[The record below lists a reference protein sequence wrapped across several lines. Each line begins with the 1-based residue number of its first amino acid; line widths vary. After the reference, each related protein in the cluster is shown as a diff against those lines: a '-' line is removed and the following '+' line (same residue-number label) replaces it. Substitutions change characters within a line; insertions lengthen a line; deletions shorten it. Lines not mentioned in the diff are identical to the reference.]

1 MKKLLCIT
9 ILSTSASLFAGETVT
24 AGKAS
29 PPADKSIYHLFNP
42 TPQNLMRDLS
52 TDRPDLTES
61 PYTVDAGHFQIEMDL
76 VSFTYDRYNPD
87 RDNVR
92 TNDWAFGTMNL
103 KLGITNN
110 IDFQLVV
117 PTYQRSRSHDY
128 TGGGVS
134 KSEGFGDLTFRTKFN
149 LWGNDGGNTAFALM
163 PFIKFPTASDGL
175 GNDEYEGGLIIPF
188 GISLPN
194 EWNLGLMAEV
204 DWMADAD
211 GSGHHAEFITSVTTS
226 HAIVGDLSGY
236 LELFSLLSDDDG
248 ADWIASFNCGLTY
261 AVNDNLQ
268 LDAGVNIGL
277 TRAADDWNP
286 FVGVS
291 WRF

>member
-1 MKKLLCIT
+1 MHKLLIFAA
-9 ILSTSASLFAGETVT
+9 LSSAPLFAGPISSC
-24 AGKAS
+24 KL
-29 PPADKSIYHLFNP
+29 PDDKSGYHLFNP
-42 TPQNLMRDLS
+42 VPQNLMRELS

-92 TNDWAFGTMNL
+92 TNDWAFGTMNF
-103 KLGITNN
+103 KLGISNN
-110 IDFQLVV
+110 VDFQLVV
-117 PTYQRSRSHDY
+117 PTYQRSRSHEY
-128 TGGGVS
+128 TSGAVS
-134 KSEGFGDLTFRTKFN
+134 RSEGFGDLTFRTKIN
-149 LWGNDGGNTAFALM
+149 LWGNDGGNTAMALM
-163 PFIKFPTASDGL
+163 PFVKFPTASDGL

-194 EWNLGLMAEV
+194 EWNLGLMAEI
-204 DWMADAD
+204 DWIGDAD
-211 GSGHHAEFITSVTTS
+211 GSGHHAEVITSITTS

-236 LELFSLLSDDDG
+236 VEFYNLLSEDKG
-248 ADWIASFNCGLTY
+248 ADWVASIGGGFTY